1 MYFKEKLR
9 VEERRRILK
18 RKQQEILEKRA
29 KRRRKSAEISIA
41 GVRFLK
47 EAFCVTLLSAT
58 LRDLLFE
65 GSSRRR
71 RRSGNGLRLC

>member
-47 EAFCVTLLSAT
+47 EAF
-58 LRDLLFE
+58 E
-65 GSSRRR
+65 SR
-71 RRSGNGLRLC
+71 